1 MTGPLMDREK
11 RRGFS
16 ISRLRHKTSSS
27 PGPGKTVLRRG
38 GVGQNPTRPPRC
50 PQQSEGSW
58 TSSLTSNAAW
68 GSSSI
73 RASEK
78 LRKNLPGK
86 QRLQQGALTKENRGC
101 WVLINSK
108 EKVKHAPLGRC
119 RSRCSRRH
127 PYWSLLP
134 LLEPLLPRLPV
145 RRRPRGKLL
154 EKHQPSFRPKEPTSS
169 HAACRGGEGRRSAG
183 ARWAGTVEDRLSRPA
198 PWPETSPA
206 GSAPCSLG
214 YGGRGGSR

>member
-1 MTGPLMDREK
+1 MDREK

-16 ISRLRHKTSSS
+16 ISRLRHKKSSS

-108 EKVKHAPLGRC
+108 EKVKH
-119 RSRCSRRH
+119 RSS
-127 PYWSLLP
+127 W
-134 LLEPLLPRLPV
+134 LLEATEPFVTRDVIPRYVFFSGSEFRMARRIGGCRHLGAGNPEGRGLSGSRSASAEGRAEEAFWFRGGWTV
-145 RRRPRGKLL
+145 PWVPGLRRPKVVFLVGF
-154 EKHQPSFRPKEPTSS
+154 P
-169 HAACRGGEGRRSAG
+169 
-183 ARWAGTVEDRLSRPA
+183 D
-198 PWPETSPA
+198 
-206 GSAPCSLG
+206 
-214 YGGRGGSR
+214 

>member
-1 MTGPLMDREK
+1 MDREK

-169 HAACRGGEGRRSAG
+169 HAACRGGGGEGGRRSAG
-183 ARWAGTVEDRLSRPA
+183 AGWAGTVEDRLSRPA